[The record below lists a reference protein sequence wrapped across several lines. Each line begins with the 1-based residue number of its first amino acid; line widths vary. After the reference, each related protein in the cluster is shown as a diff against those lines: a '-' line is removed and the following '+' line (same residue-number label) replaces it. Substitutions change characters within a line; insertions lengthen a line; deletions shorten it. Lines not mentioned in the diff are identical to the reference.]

1 MTSQYQICTLQTSR
15 SHFYNQTILKRKQL
29 IRPLSLLGKSGLKVV
44 AGESRAGRVDSG
56 EALIRGQ
63 VSAPVLYTALST
75 SGSYN
80 LTSVQ
85 YTGRAM
91 GQSSLLTLPSCRAET
106 HILSLYLKLKHI
118 TH

>member
-1 MTSQYQICTLQTSR
+1 MEAATNQR
-15 SHFYNQTILKRKQL
+15 SGVSPRALHSSTQL
-29 IRPLSLLGKSGLKVV
+29 CS
-44 AGESRAGRVDSG
+44 
-56 EALIRGQ
+56 
-63 VSAPVLYTALST
+63 TLST